1 MSEYLL
7 VLAGRELNWQTGIFY
22 NCLGVVTINLF
33 TMRSGNVD
41 IFRFDKW
48 VFYAVLTGVLY
59 AIADVYFLKLSGNT
73 AVCPPL
79 PPLFFSV
86 RS

>member
-1 MSEYLL
+1 MARQLLRGVSEYLL

-48 VFYAVLTGVLY
+48 VFYAN
-59 AIADVYFLKLSGNT
+59 FEKLDE
-73 AVCPPL
+73 VCVGL
-79 PPLFFSV
+79 V
-86 RS
+86 W